1 MVINSLFSQAVE
13 SYNIYLK
20 DTINITDVNGMKQG
34 RWIYFGKDRKEKK
47 YKNYKENQIIEEGHF
62 KNNVKVGIWKTY
74 HNNSKLQ
81 SDIFHNDNHD
91 FNFAKFYNED
101 GNLIAEGN
109 IRENKFIGDYTVF
122 DMFGNKQKKNVE
134 KTKNVAKLVF
144 SGTVEK
150 FGDGLDNVTIVIE
163 RNGVDVNKLITNK
176 NGAFELNLDLNFE
189 YIIHFSKENFN
200 DQSIIINT
208 NVYDINDTA
217 VYYLK
222 DWTVQL
228 NDNLANSLR
237 SDFIGLLLNKPS
249 GKIYFNK
256 KKNEFTS
263 DGAYLS
269 LFNKQLRGIKKST
282 KFLIAQVA
290 NDNKRLEL
298 ENLRIESEKKM
309 NEINLLRQTQELK
322 EAEIKKKE
330 AEILAQKL
338 EKEKNEKDLS
348 IAQQEKRIKDLK
360 FDQQKAILEKQM
372 LQAERNAKEIEH
384 LAMLK
389 KIQEL
394 ELKEKQTALTKTNE
408 DLALS
413 VAENIKRGKELDLAK
428 REKKIK
434 EHELKQKMFYFYIL
448 AGGLIL
454 VCLFA
459 LFVFRSFRQK
469 KKANI
474 LLEKQS
480 VEILAQKS
488 EIEQKSLLLEQ
499 KNIETEQSIQYAK
512 RIQHAILPPHS
523 EIAKYLK
530 NYFILYKSK
539 DIVSGDFYFFS
550 DKHAKDGII
559 HIASVDCT
567 GHGVPGAF
575 MSVIGHEKLNDAV
588 SVAKEPSDILTELNK
603 GVKAALRQSSDSSST
618 RDGMDL
624 VLCSLPANLDSNQIQ
639 IKYSGANRPLW
650 IVRDKAETIE
660 EIKATKL
667 AIGGFTED
675 KQEFEQ
681 HEVNLSKGDTI
692 YLFSD
697 GYADQFGGVKK
708 KKLMTGK
715 FKDLILSIQHMS
727 LADQKDYLNNFIE
740 DWMDGLEQID
750 DILVIGIKL

>member
-650 IVRDKAETIE
+650 IVRDKVETIE